1 MANEPAL
8 INSFTVMS
16 PFDTLDKD
24 TLAEIQDEMEDLDSE
39 GGFDCLRIKVPS
51 SGGLAYEVSTEDD
64 SVDYLKEMECV
75 IVYTHKTNQL
85 WSGSY
90 GGSPDNTPICSSL
103 DGKTGVN
110 VATGKVC
117 SCASCPN
124 NKYGSYIGPDGTR
137 GRGKACKNSMRVYLL
152 LSGSSQ
158 LYMLTIPPTSMRDV
172 DKTIKK
178 MIMSGTPYTGAVVRF
193 TLERAANSAGV
204 TYSKVKLV
212 KIGTLTAEQ
221 RAKVMQWRNQ
231 VKAERQ
237 TASGDDY
244 APVVQTLPPVSAPT
258 APSTPSA
265 PAYAPPVQQP
275 APPLTGTQMPIFE
288 EVDEPDEGLPF

>member
-1 MANEPAL
+1 MANEMVPS
-8 INSFTVMS
+8 SFTVLS
-16 PFDTLDKD
+16 PFDTLDQD

-39 GGFDCLRIKVPS
+39 GGFDYLRIKVPS
-51 SGGLAYEVSTEDD
+51 SGGLAYEVATEDD
-64 SVDYLKEMECV
+64 NVEYLKELECV

-85 WSGSY
+85 WGASY
-90 GGSPDNTPICSSL
+90 GGGQDNSPICSSL
-103 DGKTGVN
+103 DGKTGMN
-110 VATGKVC
+110 VATGKLC
-117 SCASCPN
+117 ACASCPN
-124 NKYGSYIGPDGTR
+124 NKYGSYVGPDGTR

-158 LYMLTIPPTSMRDV
+158 LYMLTVPPTSMRDV

-193 TLERAANSAGV
+193 SLERAANAAGV

-212 KIGTLTAEQ
+212 KLGALTAEQ
-221 RAKVMQWRNQ
+221 RSKVMQWRSQ

-244 APVVQTLPPVSAPT
+244 APVVQTLPPVSAPA
-258 APSTPSA
+258 APSTASA
-265 PAYAPPVQQP
+265 PVYAQPVQQP
-275 APPLTGTQMPIFE
+275 AQPLTGTQMPMFE
-288 EVDEPDEGLPF
+288 EVDTPDDDLPF